1 MSVMSLPWLSSNRA
15 QAALT
20 QTGRRAMSEKTFRI
34 TQIHALS
41 LLQRLGDA
49 DRQILI
55 AESHRRVFDP
65 NAAIFHQGDIGST
78 CHVILEGRVRVY
90 VVGEDGRELSIN
102 ILEAGEI
109 IGEMALFEDMP
120 RSASIEALTETQTL
134 EFDRSALLCCLR
146 RSPTLALEVLRALCT
161 RVRNTTEDAERL
173 ASLPVPERLFCRLQQ
188 LATRSGHRVAG
199 GVRVTP
205 PMTQQELADL
215 VWTSRES
222 INRALNRLQSEGKLR
237 LDNGWIVILDGAM
250 CQN

>member
-1 MSVMSLPWLSSNRA
+1 
-15 QAALT
+15 
-20 QTGRRAMSEKTFRI
+20 MSEKTLHR
-34 TQIHALS
+34 TQMYALP

-65 NAAIFHQGDIGST
+65 GAVIFHEGDMGAT

-90 VVGEDGRELSIN
+90 VVGEDGRELSLN
-102 ILEAGEI
+102 ILDAGEI
-109 IGEMALFEDMP
+109 IGEMALFEEMP

-134 EFDRSALLCCLR
+134 EFDRSALLRCLR
-146 RSPTLALEVLRALCT
+146 RSQTLALEVLRALCT
-161 RVRNTTEDAERL
+161 RVRNTTADAERL

-188 LATRSGHRVAG
+188 LASRSGHKVAD
-199 GVRVTP
+199 GVCITP

-237 LDNGWIVILDGAM
+237 LDNGWIVVLDGVV
-250 CQN
+250 CSS